1 MMMLDQTEVG
11 VWQDLFTSIIE
22 DADSNILLLDD
33 EFRIV
38 TINPG
43 FYWTFLET
51 YGVEL
56 KKGTYILQSM
66 GEVNSALTRQWR
78 DRFHTALSGSPV
90 KVEDEF
96 EIDGKQYFWELHFKS
111 ETFADGRQ
119 FVSVFSR
126 DVSVRKAYQ
135 KKIIG
140 NEANLRSI
148 LNTIEN
154 SIWLISSDFELIDYN
169 KEFFKLYKLAFGVKL
184 VRGKN
189 IFEFVPEHM
198 PEMGQVWRARYEAGL
213 KGRPGKYI
221 ETYSIGNTLRT
232 FEIKTYPIVEDTKVT
247 GLTIYSR
254 DITQQREAEDLLK
267 AKNEELTKINSELD
281 QFVYSASHDLKAPL
295 MSIKG
300 LVNMIKIDPEKEKL
314 DHYLGLIENS
324 ILKLNNFITDIIHYS
339 RNSRMEVM
347 PSKIN
352 FRELVK
358 ESIDSL
364 KYMQDAEL
372 VRSIINIHDDK
383 PFYSDHSRL
392 LIIFNNIISNAVR
405 YQDKGKESF
414 LQIDITNETD
424 KTVIKFTDNGV
435 GIAEEFLEN
444 IFKMFF
450 RASHGSKGSGLGL
463 YIVKS
468 TIDKLNGKISVSSK
482 LGEGTQFRIEIP
494 NNTIFRPSMN

>member
-66 GEVNSALTRQWR
+66 NEVNSSLTRQWR
-78 DRFHTALSGSPV
+78 DRFQTALSGSPV

-96 EIDGKQYFWELHFKS
+96 EIEGKQYFWELHFKS

-154 SIWLISSDFELIDYN
+154 SIWLVSSDFELIDFN
-169 KEFFKLYKLAFGVKL
+169 KEFFRLYKSAFGVKL
-184 VRGKN
+184 LRGKN
-189 IFEFVPEHM
+189 IFDFVPEHL
-198 PEMGQVWRARYEAGL
+198 PEMRETWRLRYEAGL
-213 KGRPGKYI
+213 TGRPGKFS
-221 ETYSIGNTLRT
+221 ETFAIGNSLRT
-232 FEIKTYPIVEDTKVT
+232 FEVKTYPIVEDGRVT

-267 AKNEELTKINSELD
+267 AQNEELTKINSELD

-295 MSIKG
+295 MSVKG
-300 LVNMIKIDPEKEKL
+300 LVNMIKIDPDKKNI
-314 DHYLGLIENS
+314 DHYLHLIENS
-324 ILKLNNFITDIIHYS
+324 ICKLDYFINDIIHYS
-339 RNSRMEVM
+339 RNSRMEIM
-347 PSKIN
+347 PSKID

-364 KYMQDAEL
+364 KYMQDADL
-372 VRSIINIHDDK
+372 VRSIINIEEEA

-405 YQDKGKESF
+405 YQDKDKESF
-414 LQIDITNETD
+414 LKIDV
-424 KTVIKFTDNGV
+424 KTRHEKTIIEFVDNGV
-435 GIAEEFLEN
+435 GIAEEFQEN
-444 IFKMFF
+444 VFKMFF
-450 RASHGSKGSGLGL
+450 RASYESKGSGLGL
-463 YIVKS
+463 YIVKG
-468 TIDKLNGKISVSSK
+468 TIEKLNGKISVQSK
-482 LGEGTQFRIEIP
+482 LGEGTKFYIEVP
-494 NNTIFRPSMN
+494 NSFVMMPSMN

>member
-1 MMMLDQTEVG
+1 MMLDQTEVG

-56 KKGTYILQSM
+56 KKGTFILQSM
-66 GEVNSALTRQWR
+66 NEVNPSVTRKWK
-78 DRFHTALSGSPV
+78 DRFQTALSGSPV

-96 EIDGKQYFWELHFKS
+96 EIDGKQHFWELHYKS

-154 SIWLISSDFELIDYN
+154 SIWLVNSNFELIDFN

-184 VRGKN
+184 VRGRD

-198 PEMGQVWRARYEAGL
+198 PEMRETWRVRYEAGL
-213 KGRPGKYI
+213 TGRPGKFI
-221 ETYSIGNTLRT
+221 ETFAIGNSLRT
-232 FEIKTYPIVEDTKVT
+232 FEIKTYPIIEDGQVT

-267 AKNEELTKINSELD
+267 AQNEELTKINSELD

-295 MSIKG
+295 MSVKG
-300 LVNMIKIDPEKEKL
+300 LVNMIKIDPNKENL
-314 DHYLGLIENS
+314 DHYLHLIENS
-324 ILKLNNFITDIIHYS
+324 ICKLDYFINDIIHYS
-339 RNSRMEVM
+339 RNSRMEIM
-347 PSKIN
+347 PSHIDFHK
-352 FRELVK
+352 LVK

-372 VRSIINIHDDK
+372 VKSIININDET

-405 YQDKGKESF
+405 YQDKSKESY
-414 LQIDITNETD
+414 LKIDISTFDE
-424 KTVIKFTDNGV
+424 KTVIEFEDNGV
-435 GIAEEFLEN
+435 GIGEEFQEN

-450 RASHGSKGSGLGL
+450 RASYESKGSGLGL
-463 YIVKS
+463 YIVKG
-468 TIDKLNGKISVSSK
+468 TIEKLNGKISVQSR
-482 LGEGTQFRIEIP
+482 LGEGTKFYIEIP
-494 NNTIFRPSMN
+494 NSFVMMPSVN

>member
-1 MMMLDQTEVG
+1 MMLDQTEVG

-56 KKGTYILQSM
+56 KKGTFILQSM
-66 GEVNSALTRQWR
+66 NEVNTSLTRQWK
-78 DRFHTALSGSPV
+78 DRFQTALSGSPV

-96 EIDGKQYFWELHFKS
+96 EIDGKQYFWELHYKS

-154 SIWLISSDFELIDYN
+154 SIWLVSSNFELIDFN
-169 KEFFKLYKLAFGVKL
+169 KEFFRLYKLAFGVKL
-184 VRGKN
+184 IRGKN

-198 PEMGQVWRARYEAGL
+198 PEMRETWRLRYEAGL
-213 KGRPGKYI
+213 TGRPGKFI
-221 ETYSIGNTLRT
+221 ETFAIGNSLRT
-232 FEIKTYPIVEDTKVT
+232 FEIKTYPIIEDGQVT

-267 AKNEELTKINSELD
+267 AQNEELTKINSELD

-295 MSIKG
+295 MSVKG
-300 LVNMIKIDPEKEKL
+300 LVNMIKIDPNKENL
-314 DHYLGLIENS
+314 DHYLHLIENS
-324 ILKLNNFITDIIHYS
+324 ICKLDYFINDIIHYS
-339 RNSRMEVM
+339 RNSRMEIM
-347 PSKIN
+347 PSKID
-352 FRELVK
+352 FHKLVK

-364 KYMQDAEL
+364 KYMQDADS
-372 VRSIINIHDDK
+372 VRSIINIDDETA
-383 PFYSDHSRL
+383 FYSDHSRL

-405 YQDKGKESF
+405 YQDKDKESY
-414 LQIDITNETD
+414 LKIDVKTHHD
-424 KTVIKFTDNGV
+424 KTVIEFADNGV
-435 GIAEEFLEN
+435 GIAEEFQEN

-450 RASHGSKGSGLGL
+450 RASYESKGSGLGL
-463 YIVKS
+463 YIVKG
-468 TIDKLNGKISVSSK
+468 TIEKLNGKISVQSR
-482 LGEGTQFRIEIP
+482 LGEGTRFYIEIP
-494 NNTIFRPSMN
+494 NSFVMMPSLN

>member
-11 VWQDLFTSIIE
+11 VWQDLFTSIIQ
-22 DADSNILLLDD
+22 DADANILLLDE

-38 TINPG
+38 AVNPG

-56 KKGTYILQSM
+56 KKGSNILQAM
-66 GEVNSALTRQWR
+66 QDVQPALSRQWKE
-78 DRFHTALSGSPV
+78 RFLTVVSGTPL

-96 EIDGKQYFWELHFKS
+96 EIEGKQFNWEMHFKS
-111 ETFADGRQ
+111 ETFSDGRQ
-119 FVSVFSR
+119 FISVFSR

-154 SIWLISSDFELIDYN
+154 SIWLINSNFELIDFN
-169 KEFFKLYKLAFGVKL
+169 KEFFKQYKLAFGVKL

-189 IFEFVPEHM
+189 IFDFVPEHM
-198 PEMGQVWRARYEAGL
+198 PEMRETWRERYEAAL
-213 KGRPGKYI
+213 TGRPGKYY
-221 ETYSIGNTLRT
+221 ETYAIANFSKT
-232 FEIKTYPIVEDTKVT
+232 FEIRTYPIVEDGQVT

-254 DITQQREAEDLLK
+254 DITVQREAEDLLK
-267 AKNEELTKINSELD
+267 YQNEELTKINSELD

-300 LVNMIKIDPEKEKL
+300 LVNMIKIDPDKEKL
-314 DHYLGLIENS
+314 GHYLSLIESS
-324 ILKLNNFITDIIHYS
+324 IGRLDNFITDIIHYS
-339 RNSRMEVM
+339 RNSRMEMM
-347 PSKIN
+347 PCKIN
-352 FRELVK
+352 FNSLVK
-358 ESIDSL
+358 ESIESL
-364 KYMQDAEL
+364 KYMQDADS
-372 VRSIINIHDDK
+372 VRSIININDEV

-405 YQDKGKESF
+405 YQDKSKDSF
-414 LQIDITNETD
+414 LQIDIESGIE
-424 KTVIKFTDNGV
+424 KSIIKFSDNGV
-435 GIAEEFLEN
+435 GIADEFKES

-450 RASHGSKGSGLGL
+450 RASYESKGSGLGL
-463 YIVKS
+463 YIVEKA
-468 TIDKLNGKISVSSK
+468 
-482 LGEGTQFRIEIP
+482 Q
-494 NNTIFRPSMN
+494 